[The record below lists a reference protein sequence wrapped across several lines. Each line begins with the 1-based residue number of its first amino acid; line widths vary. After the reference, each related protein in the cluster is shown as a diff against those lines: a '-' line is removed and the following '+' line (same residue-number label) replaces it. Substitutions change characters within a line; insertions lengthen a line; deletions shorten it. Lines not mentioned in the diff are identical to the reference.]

1 MIMTKAKKI
10 IIATCII
17 VFTGLCFLGYLAI
30 SWMSRPAIRV
40 IETSELESYGVTM
53 MNEESCKIAGALC
66 WRPARGYFD
75 YDTAFYVFKK
85 AKECNL
91 DYHVEEKNDKNI
103 FVTISEVNCNLKS
116 SDAKDAEVFNILNI
130 IDQRELSK
138 LHFTYK
144 FHDGSPDSH
153 TIINLVK

>member
-1 MIMTKAKKI
+1 MSKPKKI
-10 IIATCII
+10 IITAII
-17 VFTGLCFLGYLAI
+17 IIITSISFIVYLGNRWI
-30 SWMSRPAIRV
+30 NTPVIRV
-40 IETSELESYGVTM
+40 IETGELESYGVTM
-53 MNEESCKIAGALC
+53 MNEKSCKIAGALC

-91 DYHVEEKNDKNI
+91 DYRVEEKNDKNI

-116 SDAKDAEVFNILNI
+116 SDAKDAEAFNILNI

-153 TIINLVK
+153 NIINLVK